1 MTADVRV
8 IGANATLN
16 SVSTNVA
23 ALKAPGSVSPASMPL
38 GYFRKIVCVATN
50 TAAAYIND
58 STSTASGSGTIWSVG
73 SGGMA
78 VGAVTTLDWPLFAG
92 LSFASGGGTFSLAW
106 D

>member
-8 IGANATLN
+8 IGASQTVN
-16 SVSTNVA
+16 SLTTNVA
-23 ALKAPGSVSPASMPL
+23 ALKAPSGLSPAVQPL

-58 STSTASGSGTIWSVG
+58 GTSTTSGSGTIWSVG

-78 VGAVTTLDWPLFAG
+78 AGAVTTLDWPLFAG
-92 LSFASGGGTFSLAW
+92 LSFVPGGGSFSLAW